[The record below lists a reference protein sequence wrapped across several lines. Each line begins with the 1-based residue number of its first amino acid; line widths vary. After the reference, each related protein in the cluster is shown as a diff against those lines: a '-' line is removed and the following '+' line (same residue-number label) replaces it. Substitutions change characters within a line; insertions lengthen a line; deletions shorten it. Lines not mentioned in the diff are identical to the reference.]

1 MLDFVQLRRQMNEMV
16 LEQIAHHDIIAG
28 RIKRAVNELKLFA
41 HMWGDVLSKVKA
53 SKTSW
58 LVALPTGQLDRKF
71 KVASTRRPL
80 TVMASDGSQI
90 FPDRHE
96 VALCYLINIG
106 LVALHYGA
114 GEPPVMQ
121 SRPFLFYREE
131 DLYEQWGGRK
141 VLLNYDIVSIKR
153 QLLEI
158 EMLAELA
165 SSLQGQHE
173 KVAFLDGSL
182 ILWRLEGMPDDFT
195 SVAVERLLTALA
207 EFKSMGIPVAGYIS
221 SPGSCDVVNMLKV
234 CICPYECPNCDRC
247 ESKRETGIPHCA
259 CIDGV
264 TDASL
269 FRRILREGEWTEPF
283 QSTSKILER
292 YDEHAVMF
300 SYLNIGYEVV
310 RIEMPKWVADDES
323 MRELVMATA
332 YEQAMKGNGYPI
344 ALAEAHERALIR
356 GNERELFFRMLEET
370 FIRHNVRVSMSLKML
385 AKRIPPI

>member
-1 MLDFVQLRRQMNEMV
+1 VLDFVQLRRQMNEMV
-16 LEQIAHHDIIAG
+16 LEQIAHHDVMAE
-28 RIKRAVNELKLFA
+28 RIKRAVSELKSFA
-41 HMWGDVLSKVKA
+41 QRWEDILSKVKS

-58 LVALPTGQLDRKF
+58 LVALPTGRLDQKLE
-71 KVASTRRPL
+71 ALSTKRPL

-106 LVALHYGA
+106 LVALHYGT
-114 GEPPVMQ
+114 GEPPIMQ
-121 SRPFLFYREE
+121 SHPLLYYREE

-165 SSLQGQHE
+165 SSLGGQHE

-182 ILWRLEGMPDDFT
+182 ILWRLEGMPEDFT
-195 SVAVERLLTALA
+195 NVIIRRLLTALA
-207 EFKSMGIPVAGYIS
+207 EFKKMGIPVAGYIS

-234 CICPYECPNCDRC
+234 CICPYECPNCDKC

-264 TDASL
+264 TDAAL

-292 YDEHAVMF
+292 YGEHAIMF
-300 SYLNIGYEVV
+300 SYLNVGYEVV
-310 RIEMPKWVADDES
+310 RVEMPMWVATDKS
-323 MRELVMATA
+323 MKELVMATA
-332 YEQAMKGNGYPI
+332 YEQAMKGGGYPVV
-344 ALAEAHERALIR
+344 LAEAHERALIR